1 MKQIISFE
9 KDIVFNGDVAVINSI
24 SLEHKE
30 RVIDCEVEGE
40 FCVFGNYKAHTDTT
54 ELENFKFDLP
64 FSTLLP
70 DDVVLSSVEIDI
82 DNFVY
87 DLTDN
92 NVLHVVIDFLLQYDV
107 KEVVELDKF
116 VEENNL
122 FAEDRDIELNLV
134 NDSFND
140 NVINTEFNVDNNSN
154 DDVIETVENEYII
167 YHIYIVQ
174 ESDTLDSIIK
184 KYDITLDYLKEYN
197 DISEIKVGTKLII
210 PDIINE

>member
-134 NDSFND
+134 NDSFQYA
-140 NVINTEFNVDNNSN
+140 VNT
-154 DDVIETVENEYII
+154 
-167 YHIYIVQ
+167 
-174 ESDTLDSIIK
+174 K
-184 KYDITLDYLKEYN
+184 
-197 DISEIKVGTKLII
+197 KVGPYVDFNI
-210 PDIINE
+210 DIVKDIYFAK